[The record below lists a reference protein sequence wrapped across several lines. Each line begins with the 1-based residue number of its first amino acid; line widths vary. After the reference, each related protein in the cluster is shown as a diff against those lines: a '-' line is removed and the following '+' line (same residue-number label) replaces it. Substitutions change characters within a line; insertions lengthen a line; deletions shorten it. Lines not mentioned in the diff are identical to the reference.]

1 MYYMVREQRQRP
13 SLHKLTTIAFVNTLP
28 TWYGHVNIIQPNQ
41 SSNEDG
47 GARGAPASGALYI
60 PINEI
65 LKFYDVSVCKVM
77 SHDVSVCIVMSLDV
91 SLCLVMSRDVP

>member
-13 SLHKLTTIAFVNTLP
+13 SLHKHTTIAFVNALP

-47 GARGAPASGALYI
+47 GGRGAPASGALYI
-60 PINEI
+60 FNFSSNLSE
-65 LKFYDVSVCKVM
+65 YSVTE
-77 SHDVSVCIVMSLDV
+77 
-91 SLCLVMSRDVP
+91 

>member
-13 SLHKLTTIAFVNTLP
+13 SLHKHTTIAFVNTLP

-47 GARGAPASGALYI
+47 GARGAPASGALYLLLFLR
-60 PINEI
+60 N
-65 LKFYDVSVCKVM
+65 
-77 SHDVSVCIVMSLDV
+77 
-91 SLCLVMSRDVP
+91 RDFSPTIKKHVLRSNDPAETAFFRMI